1 MGKTIS
7 EHLENT
13 KIITRIL
20 LDCPFKESFS
30 QATQQ
35 VLPRCGGLEL
45 TEGLGLDSWHP
56 VLPYLPTGSG
66 PQVPL
71 NSSSS
76 IGNSFTPLLR
86 SIEEKGQ
93 KILHPTPQWK
103 RRKWFPRNSNIF
115 EKEFSHFSKDVI
127 NKSVK
132 STERLLQDLCSI
144 YNEGPRETRTRRW
157 RDWLPP
163 GTSVLDL
170 DP

>member
-1 MGKTIS
+1 VGKTIS

-20 LDCPFKESFS
+20 LECPFKESFG

-45 TEGLGLDSWHP
+45 TEGLGLDSWYP
-56 VLPYLPTGSG
+56 VLPYLPKGSG

-93 KILHPTPQWK
+93 KILPPHPPV
-103 RRKWFPRNSNIF
+103 
-115 EKEFSHFSKDVI
+115 EKEKMISSEQQYIWARILKFF
-127 NKSVK
+127 
-132 STERLLQDLCSI
+132 
-144 YNEGPRETRTRRW
+144 
-157 RDWLPP
+157 
-163 GTSVLDL
+163 
-170 DP
+170 